1 LRDRYCRSEHK
12 PGRDWFSR
20 KRNIDDEIRLGL
32 KPELGTSKRPHLFE
46 PIVEDTDAHLRFV
59 ELHLQSPPER

>member
-1 LRDRYCRSEHK
+1 MRS
-12 PGRDWFSR
+12 DS
-20 KRNIDDEIRLGL
+20 EIRLGL

-59 ELHLQSPPER
+59 ELHLQSPPERRWLTALPYQIPA